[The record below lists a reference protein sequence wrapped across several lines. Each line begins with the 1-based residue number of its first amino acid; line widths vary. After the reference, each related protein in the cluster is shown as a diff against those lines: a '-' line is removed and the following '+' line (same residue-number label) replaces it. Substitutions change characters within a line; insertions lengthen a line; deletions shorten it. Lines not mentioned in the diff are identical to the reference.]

1 MQKKTKD
8 KLQII
13 KQNSSF
19 TAIFALMNYT
29 DNKYIKF
36 ATNHMIMDCKEEK
49 LNQYLGHGYF
59 EKPKVKEIIFKV
71 LSKIL

>member
-1 MQKKTKD
+1 MDT
-8 KLQII
+8 IYG
-13 KQNSSF
+13 N
-19 TAIFALMNYT
+19 
-29 DNKYIKF
+29 IKF

-49 LNQYLGHGYF
+49 LNQYLGYSYF